1 MASPGLPKDSRDL
14 STDLERVWAAITGYE
29 AGLEMKGFRH
39 GAVYDSTHCLLLIH
53 GSPCTVHARLGMP
66 GWECHAGN
74 AFPPSTTCLIGSPVT
89 RSSEWPHSHPTIQ
102 DEEAEA

>member
-39 GAVYDSTHCLLLIH
+39 GAVMTAPTACFS
-53 GSPCTVHARLGMP
+53 SMAVPAPCTP

-74 AFPPSTTCLIGSPVT
+74 AFPPSTTCLTGSPVT